1 MENRDKM
8 ICRNLKYKIFS
19 MVVLVACMMFLSG
32 CIFAPTKKEVENYV
46 ANQTDED
53 CRIIN
58 SSGNPFYKT
67 YMFRS
72 RERDLEFDVDADTK
86 NGQKN
91 FTMHYGA
98 GVYAYYY
105 PRLKEEFENSEC
117 QTEDVFVFH
126 INGPADLKAVS
137 ETLANCN
144 DILSDQWNYT
154 PGADLTDSDFLGIN
168 IFFDIPNGN
177 GGRTRSAYKYVLN
190 GFDDEEGIYNLL
202 EENMGLCE

>member
-8 ICRNLKYKIFS
+8 ICRNIKYKIFS

-72 RERDLEFDVDADTK
+72 RERDLEFDVEADTK
-86 NGQKN
+86 NGQKVLAS
-91 FTMHYGA
+91 G
-98 GVYAYYY
+98 
-105 PRLKEEFENSEC
+105 ENSHPESHRYNHFG
-117 QTEDVFVFH
+117 T
-126 INGPADLKAVS
+126 
-137 ETLANCN
+137 
-144 DILSDQWNYT
+144 
-154 PGADLTDSDFLGIN
+154 
-168 IFFDIPNGN
+168 
-177 GGRTRSAYKYVLN
+177 GRNRHS
-190 GFDDEEGIYNLL
+190 
-202 EENMGLCE
+202 